1 MIGIFN
7 DCYPPVID
15 GVSMTVQNYA
25 RWLNRKC
32 NDVCVVTPSVPG
44 AVYEEDFPV
53 YGYFSVPIPMRK
65 PYRMGLPLVDRAFL
79 SRMGKTDFSIVH
91 AHSPFSSGRLALRLA
106 RQRGVPVVAT
116 FHSKY
121 RADFERVI
129 PNKAVVD
136 YLVKGIVDFYN
147 EIQMVTEDVLKTC
160 TSEKCPTMSA
170 GPKYQYLWQDNDS
183 YKSPTAMP
191 AHNYIN
197 LLFQWVDKLLDDQN
211 IFPADPSIPFPK
223 NFKDIIKN
231 ICKRLFRVYAHIYHH
246 HFDDIK
252 QLNTEAEF
260 NTAFRHFYTFLKEFD
275 LIPVNET
282 EPLQQVINSFSK

>member
-1 MIGIFN
+1 MSALKKFFGKGNKTFKAHKKVPKGSRS
-7 DCYPPVID
+7 YLLLEKKRA
-15 GVSMTVQNYA
+15 T
-25 RWLNRKC
+25 LNA
-32 NDVCVVTPSVPG
+32 G
-44 AVYEEDFPV
+44 
-53 YGYFSVPIPMRK
+53 
-65 PYRMGLPLVDRAFL
+65 
-79 SRMGKTDFSIVH
+79 DFSE
-91 AHSPFSSGRLALRLA
+91 SLKLPPGTDLEDWLAA
-106 RQRGVPVVAT
+106 
-116 FHSKY
+116 
-121 RADFERVI
+121 
-129 PNKAVVD
+129 N
-136 YLVKGIVDFYN
+136 IVDFYN